1 MAVLYRVPGWIFLIA
16 ACGMTEPAGHDLMIT
31 LYNHPDHVAGD
42 TSNADMLLVQDG
54 DGLWAGVTGQAG
66 VYHIHLTS
74 DRYGVA
80 VGCQNGTPTTTSFV
94 DIRER
99 TVADGLALDELSCT
113 SSPFE
118 AEVDIDVRGIG
129 PGQSAMISVA
139 GNAQVVTQDTT
150 LHLGAVRGPSEL
162 LGALTDASGRMVK
175 VVRGPSFEAAG
186 VQSQSIDFT
195 AAGFTAVDHGL
206 SVALA
211 PGDRA
216 KVTTWLVASSDM
228 YPLQA
233 GAAIGASGAYQI
245 APGLLHDGELF
256 EVSVQVGDRIASFE
270 GRAPDVQQL
279 ELPPGLAVSA
289 PMVQVV
295 PYPRPVFS
303 FPAAPDDLPVEAY
316 SFTASTDDAVADN
329 HVSWLVDL
337 STSWLASTRAQDY
350 AIPDLAY
357 AQNFSPGF
365 PLAGHQPIHWELTWI
380 ESSAPDPGEGRITRE
395 STVSGDL
402 PATLPPA
409 ASVSPRAITALQ
421 ADRAAMLQRI
431 RRSHLAMRPRVE

>member
-1 MAVLYRVPGWIFLIA
+1 MAVLYRVPAWIFWIA
-16 ACGMTEPAGHDLMIT
+16 ACGMTEPAGHDLVIT
-31 LYNHPDHVAGD
+31 LYDHPDHVAGD
-42 TSNADMLLVQDG
+42 TSNADMLLVHDG

-80 VGCQNGTPTTTSFV
+80 VGCKTGTLATTSFV

-99 TVADGLALDELSCT
+99 TVADGLVLDEPSCYPN
-113 SSPFE
+113 SFE
-118 AEVDIDVRGIG
+118 AEIDIDVRGIG
-129 PGQSAMISVA
+129 PGQSAVISVA
-139 GNAQVVTQDTT
+139 GNAQVVAKDTT

-162 LGALTDASGRMVK
+162 LGTLTDAGGRIVK
-175 VVRGPSFEAAG
+175 VIRGPSFEAAG
-186 VQSQSIDFT
+186 VQSQSLDFT
-195 AAGFTAVDHGL
+195 TAGFTPVDHGL
-206 SVALA
+206 SLALS

-216 KVTTWLVASSDM
+216 KLATGLIASSDM
-228 YPLQA
+228 YPLQM

-256 EVSVQVGDRIASFE
+256 AVSVQVGDRIASFE
-270 GRAPDVQQL
+270 GKAPDVGQL

-289 PMVQVV
+289 PMVEIV

-303 FPAAPDDLPVEAY
+303 FPPAPGDLPVEEY
-316 SFTASTDDAVADN
+316 SFTASTDDAVAN
-329 HVSWLVDL
+329 HHASWRVEL
-337 STSWLASTRAQDY
+337 STSWLAATRAQDY

-357 AQNFSPGF
+357 AQNFSTRF

-380 ESSAPDPGEGRITRE
+380 ESSAPEPSEGRITRE

-402 PATLPPA
+402 PATLSPA
-409 ASVSPRAITALQ
+409 ASGL
-421 ADRAAMLQRI
+421 
-431 RRSHLAMRPRVE
+431 

>member
-1 MAVLYRVPGWIFLIA
+1 MAVLYRVPGWMFLIA
-16 ACGMTEPAGHDLMIT
+16 ACGMTEPAGHDLVIT

-42 TSNADMLLVQDG
+42 TANADMLLVHDG
-54 DGLWAGVTGQAG
+54 DGLWEGVTGQAG
-66 VYHIHLTS
+66 VYHTHLTS

-80 VGCQNGTPTTTSFV
+80 VGCTNGTLAAMPFV

-113 SSPFE
+113 SNPFD

-139 GNAQVVTQDTT
+139 GNAQVVTKNTT
-150 LHLGAVRGPSEL
+150 LHLGAVQGPSEL
-162 LGALTDASGRMVK
+162 LGVLTDASGRIVK
-175 VVRGPSFEAAG
+175 VIRGPSFEAVG

-195 AAGFTAVDHGL
+195 AAGFTGVDHDL

-216 KVTTWLVASSDM
+216 EVATWLVASSDR

-233 GAAIGASGAYQI
+233 ASTIGASGAYQI

-270 GRAPDVQQL
+270 GRAPDSLQL

-289 PMVQVV
+289 PMVQIV

-316 SFTASTDDAVADN
+316 SFTASTDDAVAN
-329 HVSWLVDL
+329 SHVSWLVDL

-357 AQNFSPGF
+357 AQNFSPRF

-380 ESSAPDPGEGRITRE
+380 ESSAPDPSDGRITRE

-402 PATLPPA
+402 PAALPQA
-409 ASVSPRAITALQ
+409 ASRPPPVITAFQ
-421 ADRAAMLQRI
+421 AGRAAMLRGI
-431 RRSHLAMRPRVE
+431 RHPHPAMRHRVE